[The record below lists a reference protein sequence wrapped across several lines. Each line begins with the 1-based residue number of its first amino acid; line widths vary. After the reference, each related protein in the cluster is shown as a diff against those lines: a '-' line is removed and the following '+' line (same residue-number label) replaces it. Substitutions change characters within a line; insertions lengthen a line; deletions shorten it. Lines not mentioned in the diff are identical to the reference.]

1 MGTLKRIFKRN
12 THNAF
17 FKTLASFGKSLN
29 RMYENKNY
37 DIHSNGEVTIIRKV
51 ASQKGAVVID
61 GGANVGGYTKA
72 IYDINPAAQIF
83 SFEPVAP
90 TFEILKEN
98 IAHCKKATAIQKGLY
113 SEEKE
118 QEIHLFPSSTHSS
131 LYDIKG
137 WKQESK
143 ETTTIS
149 LTTGDIFMKEHN
161 LSQIDL
167 LKIDVEGAEYD
178 ALQGFEQSLKAGKI
192 RAIQFEYG
200 YINITTKKLLV
211 DYHEFFASVGYQLG
225 KIYPKTVEFKK
236 YSHKQEDFLGPNFIA
251 VRKSD
256 AELIGV
262 LERK

>member
-1 MGTLKRIFKRN
+1 MGSLKRLFKRN

-17 FKTLASFGKSLN
+17 FKVLASFGKSLN

-37 DIHSNGEVTIIRKV
+37 DIHSNGEVTVIKKV
-51 ASQKGAVVID
+51 ASHNGAIVID

-72 IYDINPAAQIF
+72 IYNQNPDAIIYA
-83 SFEPVAP
+83 FEPVAP
-90 TFEILKEN
+90 TFETLKEN
-98 IAHCKKATAIQKGLY
+98 IAHCKTATPIQQGLY

-137 WKQESK
+137 WKLQSK
-143 ETTTIS
+143 ETTTIT
-149 LTTGDIFMKEHN
+149 LTTGDAFMKAHK
-161 LSQIDL
+161 LSHIDL

-178 ALQGFEQSLKAGKI
+178 ALLGFKQSLTDGKI

-211 DYHEFFASVGYQLG
+211 DYHEFFESVGYQLG

-251 VRKSD
+251 VRKND
-256 AELIGV
+256 QELITL
-262 LERK
+262 LENK